1 MLGSAP
7 PRPKTKQEA
16 TLDDHIETLERVY
29 LDVSFKT
36 DNPNQEVVEACRKV
50 VEYLY
55 QQRRVLNETKRG

>member
-1 MLGSAP
+1 MQLTPSRP
-7 PRPKTKQEA
+7 IPRTAEQV
-16 TLDDHIETLERVY
+16 TLDNQIEVLERVY

-55 QQRRVLNETKRG
+55 QQRRTLKRN